1 MLPHEHNTE
10 KTYYPNISYGLYQ
23 RIHHT
28 WAYTVCSTLTST
40 VFFLKMFVPF
50 ACNGC
55 SSTHDLLLYTLQ
67 NSQILPKQ
75 VKLYS
80 YLQNMKSWP
89 FLNHSYDYKDTT
101 APNFNTWLPF
111 TIPNNGAFC
120 PLHLT
125 WAGLPTV
132 MGMWTVGIGMD
143 HNQWL
148 LHDPWL
154 LPRRVP
160 LSQITP
166 IHLLVF

>member
-1 MLPHEHNTE
+1 MPYINQYSFLSQNT
-10 KTYYPNISYGLYQ
+10 
-23 RIHHT
+23 
-28 WAYTVCSTLTST
+28 W
-40 VFFLKMFVPF
+40 FVPF

-55 SSTHDLLLYTLQ
+55 SITHDLLPYTLQ
-67 NSQILPKQ
+67 NSKILPKQ

-101 APNFNTWLPF
+101 APNFNTWLRF

-120 PLHLT
+120 PLHRT
-125 WAGLPTV
+125 WAVLPTV
-132 MGMWTVGIGMD
+132 MGIGMD

-166 IHLLVF
+166 IHRWLLSMINDDKKMTLDVLMCKQSIRSICLTLHFVLV